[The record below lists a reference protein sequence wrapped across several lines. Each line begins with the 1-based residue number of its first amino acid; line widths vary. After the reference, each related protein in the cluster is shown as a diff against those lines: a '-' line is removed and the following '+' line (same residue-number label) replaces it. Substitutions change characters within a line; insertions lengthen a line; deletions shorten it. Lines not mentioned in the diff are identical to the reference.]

1 MTDISDY
8 TQQNRRAWNEIAE
21 VRHKK
26 QQPAEFFA
34 KGGSTLEAKELG
46 VAGNLTRS
54 TLLHLQCATGEDTL
68 SWAVAG
74 AQATGVDISDKQIAL
89 AQRKAVDAGL
99 AVRFVAADIYSLPND
114 LQSATFDF
122 VYTGGGA
129 ILWLPDLNRWAKVI
143 VAALKPGGKLIV
155 YEAHPLIQCLEVR
168 DGKLH
173 LDSDYFSRDKPA
185 YEGAGWNHFAG
196 GEDAIEKKFE
206 FNWPLGE
213 IVTALARAGM
223 RIESLEE
230 FPYDGYWCYGAL
242 ENAQRLPGDFLLV
255 ARKNN
260 ALTTMP

>member
-1 MTDISDY
+1 MTDIEAY

-21 VRHKK
+21 IRHKK
-26 QQPAEFFA
+26 KHPARFFA
-34 KGGSTLEAKELG
+34 EGGSTLEAKELA
-46 VAGNLTRS
+46 VAGDLTGH

-89 AQRKAVDAGL
+89 AQRKAADAGL
-99 AVRFVAADIYSLPND
+99 AVRFVAADIYALPID

-129 ILWLPDLNRWAKVI
+129 LVWLPDLDRWAKAI

-155 YEAHPLIQCLEVR
+155 YEAHPLTLCLEVK

-173 LDSDYFSRDKPA
+173 LDSDYFSRNTPA
-185 YEGAGWNHFAG
+185 YTEEGWVHFAG
-196 GEDAIEKKFE
+196 GEDATEKKFE
-206 FNWPLGE
+206 FNWPLGDV
-213 IVTALARAGM
+213 VTSLAQAGM

-230 FPYDGYWCYGAL
+230 IPCDGYWCYSGL
-242 ENAQRLPGDFLLV
+242 ENAQQLPGDFLLV
-255 ARKNN
+255 ARKDV
-260 ALTTMP
+260 A